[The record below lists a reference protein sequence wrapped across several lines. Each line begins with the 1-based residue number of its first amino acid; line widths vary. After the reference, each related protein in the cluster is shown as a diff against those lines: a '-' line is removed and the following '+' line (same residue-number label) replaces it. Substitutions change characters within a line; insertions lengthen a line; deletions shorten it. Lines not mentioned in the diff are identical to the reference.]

1 MRSPGAQQRRQ
12 GDGWCGRWSE
22 SDRER
27 APDVKYSFVRRHVE
41 AEAPSRE
48 GPGMDTTGADAT
60 PLDRYGKVLA
70 AYLRTPGEQALYD
83 ASLLSQDL
91 VQYGVG
97 PEEIVALHMEAL
109 DQAVEGFTPREQA
122 RCVGHAHQFLLE
134 VMIAY
139 GMTYREYLE
148 LKVRERDSAAALAVQ
163 ERTELLATVAHEMRT
178 PLTAAL
184 GTIDLARRDMVSG
197 RTDRIVP
204 WLGTARDALHRLS
217 RLTADIARASVG
229 EPPELTHAP
238 HDLCEVV
245 AEACAWAEA
254 AAAEKGLTLVRDNA
268 LPSVPIVGDP
278 DALLSVF
285 GNLLANAIRYTP
297 TSGRITVGCAA
308 SGDQVW
314 VTVSDTGIGMTPEV
328 QERIFEKFFRSRD
341 ARSVEAQGLGLGLAL
356 VQELVE
362 AHGGCVEV
370 ESTPGQGSTFRVVLP
385 KREDT
390 HVEGRP

>member
-1 MRSPGAQQRRQ
+1 
-12 GDGWCGRWSE
+12 
-22 SDRER
+22 
-27 APDVKYSFVRRHVE
+27 
-41 AEAPSRE
+41 
-48 GPGMDTTGADAT
+48 
-60 PLDRYGKVLA
+60 
-70 AYLRTPGEQALYD
+70 
-83 ASLLSQDL
+83 
-91 VQYGVG
+91 
-97 PEEIVALHMEAL
+97 
-109 DQAVEGFTPREQA
+109 
-122 RCVGHAHQFLLE
+122 
-134 VMIAY
+134 
-139 GMTYREYLE
+139 
-148 LKVRERDSAAALAVQ
+148 
-163 ERTELLATVAHEMRT
+163 
-178 PLTAAL
+178 
-184 GTIDLARRDMVSG
+184 
-197 RTDRIVP
+197 
-204 WLGTARDALHRLS
+204 
-217 RLTADIARASVG
+217 
-229 EPPELTHAP
+229 
-238 HDLCEVV
+238 V

-268 LPSVPIVGDP
+268 LPSIPIVGDP

-297 TSGRITVGCAA
+297 TGGRITVGCAA